1 MQKNPEHF
9 LQAHFEGFG
18 SAMDV
23 MFNVIARIFH
33 NAQMK
38 EDELE
43 AICAV
48 TLII

>member
-1 MQKNPEHF
+1 
-9 LQAHFEGFG
+9 
-18 SAMDV
+18 MDV

-33 NAQMK
+33 NAQVK

-48 TLII
+48 TLIIQMLEAVQGIEASLGNII